1 MNRPPIVAETG
12 FSLAELM
19 IATTVLLIV
28 SGIAVNGLMQ
38 VTNTQKTI
46 WNRTEMHSAVRSAT
60 ELLQQE
66 VGQAGRIALPG
77 TPTITGAVATGSQT
91 VNVSSASGMFV
102 NENVVVGAGAS
113 VETVT
118 LTAVNT
124 ASNSITATF
133 VFAHPVGSPIV
144 AYGGFASGIVPTN
157 MANGSSGTVLKMY
170 GDINSDGNM
179 LYVEYT
185 CDTTNHFLYRNS
197 MPWNAASKPAVTS
210 AQILLENIQ
219 PNPGGTPCF
228 TYLEQT
234 VTSAA
239 PVNTNTYVT
248 NVAITLTA
256 QTGNVD
262 PITRQYQMETKALLN
277 VAPRNVF
284 NVWELVSQNSLTR
297 FQPMPASIANLLP

>member
-1 MNRPPIVAETG
+1 MTRPPIVAETG

-19 IATTVLLIV
+19 VTTAVLLIV
-28 SGIAVNGLMQ
+28 SSIAVKGLVQ
-38 VTNTQKTI
+38 VTNSQMTI
-46 WNRTEMHSAVRSAT
+46 WNRTEMHSGVRSAT

-77 TPTITGAVATGSQT
+77 TPTITGAVATGVRT
-91 VNVSSASGMFV
+91 VNVSSASGIFV
-102 NENVVVGAGAS
+102 NENVVIGSGAVA
-113 VETVT
+113 ETVT
-118 LTAVNT
+118 LTAVDTVNK
-124 ASNSITATF
+124 SITASF
-133 VFAHPVGSPIV
+133 AFAHPAGSPIA
-144 AYGGFASGIVPTN
+144 AYGGFASGIVPTDLG
-157 MANGSSGTVLKMY
+157 NGSSGSVLKLY

-185 CDTTNHFLYRNS
+185 CDTVNHFLYRNS

-210 AQILLENIQ
+210 AQILLENVQ

-228 TYLEQT
+228 TYSQQT

-248 NVAITLTA
+248 NVAITLTV
-256 QTGNVD
+256 QTQKVD
-262 PITRQYQMETKALLN
+262 PITRQYQLETKALLN

-284 NVWELVSQNSLTR
+284 NVWELVSQNSLNR

>member
-170 GDINSDGNM
+170 GDVNSDGNM

-239 PVNTNTYVT
+239 PVNTNTFTSASDSSVSST
-248 NVAITLTA
+248 SRIS
-256 QTGNVD
+256 
-262 PITRQYQMETKALLN
+262 R
-277 VAPRNVF
+277 F
-284 NVWELVSQNSLTR
+284 NVGLIALR
-297 FQPMPASIANLLP
+297 FSGRFNTTHPMPSSTSTSTVVHRPK